1 MEDKTMNTNY
11 IIYLKAM
18 QKSENTIKS
27 YISHINEMLVIVNK
41 KENEITYSDLLNWQ
55 SSLSSNAPSTINLK
69 ISAIKSY
76 FKYLKKVGE
85 INNNPAEDLEK
96 VRNNEKVK
104 QYVSSEDMKK
114 IIEKM
119 YTSQGKAIVSLIA
132 STGMRYS
139 EMASI
144 TLDQYY
150 NAIHGDRS
158 IVIIGKGNKERTIYV
173 NYSSEKYI
181 EEYLSKNYKNKK
193 GTNKLFVSV
202 DESSL
207 RKSLILAATKANLPY
222 AKNISPHWLRVF
234 WATNAIE
241 NGIDLA
247 TIRDA
252 LGHADISTT
261 SKYVKSC
268 DTKIKNAMIQD
279 FIFN

>member
-1 MEDKTMNTNY
+1 MEDETMNTNY
-11 IIYLKAM
+11 VTYLKAM

-27 YISHINEMLVIVNK
+27 YISHVNEMLVMINK
-41 KENEITYSDLLNWQ
+41 NENDITYSDLLNWQ
-55 SSLSSNAPSTINLK
+55 SSFINNSPATINLK
-69 ISAIKSY
+69 ISSVKSY

-85 INNNPAEDLEK
+85 IDNNPAEELEK

-119 YTSQGKAIVSLIA
+119 YTSQGKAIVSLMA
-132 STGMRYS
+132 STGIRYS

-144 TLDQYY
+144 TIDQYY

-158 IVIIGKGNKERTIYV
+158 IVIIGKGNKERTIYI
-173 NYSSEKYI
+173 NTSSEKYI
-181 EEYLSKNYKNKK
+181 EDYLSKNYKNKK
-193 GTNKLFVSV
+193 EANNLFVSV

-268 DTKIKNAMIQD
+268 DKKVKNAMIQD

>member
-1 MEDKTMNTNY
+1 MNTNY
-11 IIYLKAM
+11 ITYLKAM

-27 YISHINEMLVIVNK
+27 YISHVNEMLVMINK
-41 KENEITYSDLLNWQ
+41 NENEITYSDLLNWQ
-55 SSLSSNAPSTINLK
+55 SAFINNSPATINLK
-69 ISAIKSY
+69 ISAVKSY
-76 FKYLKKVGE
+76 FKYLKKIGE
-85 INNNPAEDLEK
+85 INNNPAEELEK
-96 VRNNEKVK
+96 VKNNEKVK

-119 YTSQGKAIVSLIA
+119 YTSQGKAIVSLMA

-139 EMASI
+139 EMANI
-144 TLDQYY
+144 TIDQYY
-150 NAIHGDRS
+150 NAINGDRA
-158 IVIIGKGNKERTIYV
+158 IVIIGKGNKERTIYI
-173 NYSSEKYI
+173 NSSVEKYI
-181 EEYLSKNYKNKK
+181 EDYLSKNYKNKK
-193 GTNKLFVSV
+193 GTNNLFVSV

-222 AKNISPHWLRVF
+222 AKSISPHWLRVF

-268 DTKIKNAMIQD
+268 DKKVKNAMIQD

>member
-1 MEDKTMNTNY
+1 M
-11 IIYLKAM
+11 
-18 QKSENTIKS
+18 
-27 YISHINEMLVIVNK
+27 
-41 KENEITYSDLLNWQ
+41 
-55 SSLSSNAPSTINLK
+55 
-69 ISAIKSY
+69 
-76 FKYLKKVGE
+76 
-85 INNNPAEDLEK
+85 
-96 VRNNEKVK
+96 
-104 QYVSSEDMKK
+104 
-114 IIEKM
+114 
-119 YTSQGKAIVSLIA
+119 
-132 STGMRYS
+132 
-139 EMASI
+139 
-144 TLDQYY
+144 
-150 NAIHGDRS
+150 
-158 IVIIGKGNKERTIYV
+158 
-173 NYSSEKYI
+173 
-181 EEYLSKNYKNKK
+181 SKNYKNKK
-193 GTNKLFVSV
+193 ETNKLFVSV

>member
-1 MEDKTMNTNY
+1 MNTNY
-11 IIYLKAM
+11 ITYLKAM

-27 YISHINEMLVIVNK
+27 YISHVNEMLVMINK
-41 KENEITYSDLLNWQ
+41 NEGDITYSDLLNWQ
-55 SSLSSNAPSTINLK
+55 SSFINNSPATINLK
-69 ISAIKSY
+69 ISAVKSY
-76 FKYLKKVGE
+76 FKYLKKIGE
-85 INNNPAEDLEK
+85 ISNNPAEELEK
-96 VRNNEKVK
+96 VKNNEKVK
-104 QYVSSEDMKK
+104 QYVSSEDMRK

-119 YTSQGKAIVSLIA
+119 YTSQGKAIVSLMA

-144 TLDQYY
+144 TIDQYY

-158 IVIIGKGNKERTIYV
+158 IVIIGKGNKERTIYI
-173 NYSSEKYI
+173 NTSSERYI
-181 EEYLSKNYKNKK
+181 EDYLSKNYKNKK
-193 GTNKLFVSV
+193 GTNNLFVSV

-222 AKNISPHWLRVF
+222 AKSISPHWLRVF

-268 DTKIKNAMIQD
+268 DKKVKNAMIQD

>member
-1 MEDKTMNTNY
+1 MEDETMNTNY
-11 IIYLKAM
+11 VIYLKAM

-55 SSLSSNAPSTINLK
+55 SLLSSNAPSTINLK

-132 STGMRYS
+132 STG
-139 EMASI
+139 
-144 TLDQYY
+144 
-150 NAIHGDRS
+150 
-158 IVIIGKGNKERTIYV
+158 
-173 NYSSEKYI
+173 
-181 EEYLSKNYKNKK
+181 
-193 GTNKLFVSV
+193 
-202 DESSL
+202 
-207 RKSLILAATKANLPY
+207 
-222 AKNISPHWLRVF
+222 
-234 WATNAIE
+234 
-241 NGIDLA
+241 
-247 TIRDA
+247 
-252 LGHADISTT
+252 
-261 SKYVKSC
+261 
-268 DTKIKNAMIQD
+268 
-279 FIFN
+279 

>member
-1 MEDKTMNTNY
+1 MNTNY
-11 IIYLKAM
+11 VTYLKAM

-27 YISHINEMLVIVNK
+27 YISHVNEMLVMINK
-41 KENEITYSDLLNWQ
+41 NENEITYSDLLNWQ
-55 SSLSSNAPSTINLK
+55 SSFINNSPATINLK
-69 ISAIKSY
+69 ISAVKSY
-76 FKYLKKVGE
+76 FKYLKKIGE
-85 INNNPAEDLEK
+85 IDNNPAEDLEK
-96 VRNNEKVK
+96 VKNNEKVK

-119 YTSQGKAIVSLIA
+119 YTSQGKAIVSLMA
-132 STGMRYS
+132 STGIRYS
-139 EMASI
+139 EMANI
-144 TLDQYY
+144 TIDQYY

-158 IVIIGKGNKERTIYV
+158 IVIIGKGNKERIVYINT
-173 NYSSEKYI
+173 SSEKYI
-181 EEYLSKNYKNKK
+181 EDYLSKNYKNKK
-193 GTNKLFVSV
+193 GTNNLFVSV

-268 DTKIKNAMIQD
+268 DKKIKNAMIQD

>member
-1 MEDKTMNTNY
+1 MNTNY
-11 IIYLKAM
+11 ITYLKAM

-27 YISHINEMLVIVNK
+27 YISHVNEMLVMINK
-41 KENEITYSDLLNWQ
+41 NEGDITYSDLLNWQ
-55 SSLSSNAPSTINLK
+55 SSFINNSPATINLK
-69 ISAIKSY
+69 ISAVKSY
-76 FKYLKKVGE
+76 FKYLKKIGE
-85 INNNPAEDLEK
+85 ISNNPAEELEK
-96 VRNNEKVK
+96 IKNNEKVK
-104 QYVSSEDMKK
+104 QYVSSEDMRK

-119 YTSQGKAIVSLIA
+119 YTSQGKAIVSLMA

-144 TLDQYY
+144 TIDQYY

-158 IVIIGKGNKERTIYV
+158 IVIIGKGNKERTIYI
-173 NYSSEKYI
+173 NTSSERYI
-181 EEYLSKNYKNKK
+181 EDYLSKNYKNKK
-193 GTNKLFVSV
+193 GTNNLFVSV

-222 AKNISPHWLRVF
+222 AKSISPHWLRVF

-268 DTKIKNAMIQD
+268 DKKVKNAMIQD